1 MASMENNWKVKK
13 LVKVL
18 KFGLV
23 MFQKLQVLNAKRFS
37 RQRSFNI
44 LF

>member
-1 MASMENNWKVKK
+1 MASMENYWKLKK

-18 KFGLV
+18 KFGFF
-23 MFQKLQVLNAKRFS
+23 MFQKPQVLNAKRFS